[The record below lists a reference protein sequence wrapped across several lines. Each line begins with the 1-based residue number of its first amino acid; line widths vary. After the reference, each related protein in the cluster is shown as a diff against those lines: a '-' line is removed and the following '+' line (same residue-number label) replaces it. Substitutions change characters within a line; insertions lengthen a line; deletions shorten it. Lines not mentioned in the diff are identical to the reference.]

1 MDNVKIGEFI
11 KNLRKEKNLTQG
23 ELAERLFIS
32 PKTISKWECG
42 MGAPDVS
49 IMMDL
54 CKVLG
59 VTVNELLS
67 GKKIE
72 KENYMENAEKN
83 FISVLED
90 GKRNKKNTKAL
101 VFLGIASLVNV
112 LFVIAIVACVMEYGL
127 LEGTFFKEWMGI
139 VVIVF
144 EIIIL
149 CATIFPICILD
160 NGISYFECR
169 NCGKRFRPKDSAYI
183 NALHAH
189 TARLLTCPH
198 CGKKTWCK
206 RKNYKT
212 KQSNEEKAG

>member
-23 ELAERLFIS
+23 ELAEKLSVS

-54 CKVLG
+54 CKELG
-59 VTVNELLS
+59 ITVNELLC
-67 GKKIE
+67 GEKIE

-83 FISVLED
+83 FITVLED

-101 VFLGIASLVNV
+101 VFLAIASFVNV
-112 LFVIAIVACVMEYGL
+112 LFVLGFIAYVMEYKL
-127 LEGTFFKEWMGI
+127 LEGTFFKEWIGYA
-139 VVIVF
+139 VIAF
-144 EIIIL
+144 EMIIL
-149 CATIFPICILD
+149 FATIFPICIID
-160 NGISYFECR
+160 NGISYFECK
-169 NCGKRFRPKDSAYI
+169 NCGKRFRPKDSEYI

-206 RKNYKT
+206 RRNYKT
-212 KQSNEEKAG
+212 KQNEEEKAG

>member
-23 ELAERLFIS
+23 ELAEKLSVS

-54 CKVLG
+54 CKELG
-59 VTVNELLS
+59 ITVNELLC
-67 GKKIE
+67 GEKIE

-83 FISVLED
+83 FITVLED

-101 VFLGIASLVNV
+101 VFLAIASLVNV
-112 LFVIAIVACVMEYGL
+112 LFVLGFIAYVMEYGL
-127 LEGTFFKEWMGI
+127 LEWMAYA
-139 VVIVF
+139 VIAF
-144 EIIIL
+144 EMIIL
-149 CATIFPICILD
+149 FATIFPICIID
-160 NGISYFECR
+160 NGISYFECK
-169 NCGKRFRPKDSAYI
+169 NCGKRFRPKDSEYI

-189 TARLLTCPH
+189 TSRLLTCPH

-206 RKNYKT
+206 RRNYKT
-212 KQSNEEKAG
+212 KQNDEEKAG